1 MPGIYVGNNENLE
14 NALRRFKRQ
23 IEKGGILSDFK
34 KKEFFEKPS
43 EIKKKKLFA
52 AKKRQ
57 NKIVDYIS
65 LVGFEKINLCS

>member
-23 IEKGGILSDFK
+23 IEKGGVLSDFK
-34 KKEFFEKPS
+34 MKEFFEKPS

-57 NKIVDYIS
+57 NKKNRK
-65 LVGFEKINLCS
+65 FR

>member
-1 MPGIYVGNNENLE
+1 MSIYEFTYRNLYCELLFGN
-14 NALRRFKRQ
+14 Q
-23 IEKGGILSDFK
+23 

-57 NKIVDYIS
+57 NKKNRK
-65 LVGFEKINLCS
+65 FR

>member
-1 MPGIYVGNNENLE
+1 MPGIYIGNNENLE

-23 IEKGGILSDFK
+23 MEKGGVLSDYK
-34 KKEFFEKPS
+34 RKEYFEKPS

-57 NKIVDYIS
+57 NK
-65 LVGFEKINLCS
+65 KIESSDN